1 MSDDLPPRTFLIPY
15 ERRRQLF
22 ENIKQLVK
30 PEQEHILKLLR
41 KYKESYTENSNGIFF
56 DLINICDS
64 AFTSIEE
71 YMEFCIKNRL
81 EEKERL
87 EELNKLRNE
96 TYVEEDNEGEG
107 KREGKGEGEKS

>member
-56 DLINICDS
+56 DLINICDV

-71 YMEFCIKNRL
+71 YLEFCIKNRQ

-87 EELNKLRNE
+87 DELNRLRNE
-96 TYVEEDNEGEG
+96 TYVEEDENSEDKNSEDII
-107 KREGKGEGEKS
+107 

>member
-56 DLINICDS
+56 DLINICDA

-71 YMEFCIKNRL
+71 YMEFCIKNRQ

-87 EELNKLRNE
+87 EELNRLRNE
-96 TYVEEDNEGEG
+96 TYVEEDDGDDNTEE
-107 KREGKGEGEKS
+107 